1 MWRKSSVV
9 FAALAAGF
17 LLAWGVVLGLQ
28 QQTAVAA
35 GPGYPFRDP
44 RDGADRA
51 AYWLMSRQNDDGGF
65 TSFSAGAN
73 VKASDI
79 NGTLDAMIAIA
90 ATGHNPA
97 APYPGKSQTAVSY
110 LHANSQAV
118 ANYAATD
125 GAQAGKLLLGLTAVH
140 QDPSAFVGDGYH
152 HNFVISL
159 TQHLSATGQFGVN
172 DAFKQSLAML
182 GLTAVH
188 HPVPPAATNWLLS
201 QQADDGSWDDGFGA
215 ASNPDATA
223 MAVMALVGSGLP
235 VTHTAILDARAFLQ
249 SVQLP
254 SGGWEYNPGWG
265 ESSNTTGLVVQALAA
280 LGEDF
285 YSLSGDWAP
294 GGNSSPLVALYR
306 WQNSNGAYQVDFG
319 QGRSDDFFATVQALP
334 AANGRF
340 LPLPSRAEAVRLALG
355 CLATLQDPVSGGW
368 AQFAD
373 FPGFPAAPNAG
384 GTARAI
390 EAIAA
395 AGGDPQSATWTTI
408 SGTNAVAALENLTPD
423 YLAAGRG
430 GRVGIVLQGVAA
442 AGAPYTATS
451 FAGMD
456 LLLQLSGYLSP
467 TGEYDDTS
475 FGQSGQGEAMLGLL
489 AVGGAVDETAVSF
502 LQNAH
507 TNGNWGDPDS
517 NGLALNVLG
526 RLGLPAPVGAM
537 AVLSDTQQADAG
549 WGFGLPSNPSSSA
562 EVAQGLVAHGHNP
575 FAPSWAKVENGR
587 IVNVGDTIMGQQGS
601 DGCWPNLF
609 GPGADPFATTDAIIL
624 LTQAPGWR
632 VYRSYLPIVVR

>member
-1 MWRKSSVV
+1 MWRKNSVV
-9 FAALAAGF
+9 FAALAVGL
-17 LLAWGVVLGLQ
+17 LLALGVVAGLR

-35 GPGYPFRDP
+35 GPTYPFRDP

-51 AYWLMSRQNDDGGF
+51 ARWVMSHQNDDGGF
-65 TSFSAGAN
+65 TSFSTGAN
-73 VKASDI
+73 ANLSDV
-79 NGTLDAMIAIA
+79 NGTLDAMLAVA

-97 APYPGKSQTAVSY
+97 APYPGHSQTAVSY
-110 LHANSQAV
+110 LHANPQAV
-118 ANYAATD
+118 ADYAATN
-125 GAQAGKLLLGLTAVH
+125 GGQAGKLLLGLTSVN
-140 QDPSAFVGDGYH
+140 QDPRTFAD

-159 TQHLSATGQFGVN
+159 TQHLSPTGQFGVN
-172 DAFKQSLAML
+172 DAFNQSLAML

-188 HPVPPAATNWLLS
+188 QPVPPAATDWLIS
-201 QQADDGSWDDGFGA
+201 QQAADGSWDDGFGTL
-215 ASNPDATA
+215 SNPDATA

-235 VTHTAILDARAFLQ
+235 VTHTAILDARAFLH

-254 SGGWEYNPGWG
+254 SGGWAYTTGLG
-265 ESSNTTGLVVQALAA
+265 ESSNTTALVIQALAA

-285 YSLSGDWAP
+285 YILDGDWAP
-294 GGNSSPLVALYR
+294 DGTTSPLVALYR
-306 WQNSNGAYQVDFG
+306 WQNSNGAYQVDYG
-319 QGRSDDFFATVQALP
+319 TGRFDDFFATVQALP

-340 LPLPSRAEAVRLALG
+340 LPLASRAEAVRLALG
-355 CLATLQDPVSGGW
+355 CLATLQDPATGGW

-395 AGGDPQSATWTTI
+395 AGGDPQSPVWTTI
-408 SGTNAVAALENLTPD
+408 SGTNAVTALETLTPD

-430 GRVGIVLQGVAA
+430 GRVGIVLQGIAA
-442 AGAPYTATS
+442 AGAPYTATD

-456 LLLQLSGYLSP
+456 LLLQMSGYLSP

-489 AVGGAVDETAVSF
+489 AVGAAVDETAVSF

-507 TNGNWGDPDS
+507 INGDWGDPDS

-526 RLGLPAPVGAM
+526 RLGVLAPAGAM
-537 AVLSDTQQADAG
+537 DVLSATQQTDGG
-549 WGFGLPSNPSSSA
+549 WGFGLPSSPSSSA

-587 IVNVGDTIMGQQGS
+587 IVNVGDTIIGQQGS
-601 DGCWPNLF
+601 DGCWPNLY

-624 LTQAPGWR
+624 LTQNPDWR
-632 VYRSYLPIVVR
+632 VYHIYLPIVVR

>member
-1 MWRKSSVV
+1 MWRKNSVV
-9 FAALAAGF
+9 FAALVAGL
-17 LLAWGVVLGLQ
+17 LLALGVVAGLR

-35 GPGYPFRDP
+35 GPGYPIPDP

-51 AYWLMSRQNDDGGF
+51 ARWLMSHQNDDGGF
-65 TSFSAGAN
+65 TSFSSGAN
-73 VKASDI
+73 AAPSNV

-97 APYPGKSQTAVSY
+97 APYPGQSETAVSY
-110 LHANSQAV
+110 LRHNPQAV
-118 ANYAATD
+118 ADYAAAN
-125 GAQAGKLLLGLTAVH
+125 GGQAGKLLLGLTAVNH
-140 QDPSAFVGDGYH
+140 DPRTFNG

-159 TQHLSATGQFGVN
+159 TQHLSPTGQFGVN
-172 DAFKQSLAML
+172 DAFNQSLAML

-201 QQADDGSWDDGFGA
+201 QQAADGSWDDGFGTL
-215 ASNPDATA
+215 SNPDATA

-235 VTHTAILDARAFLQ
+235 VTHTAILDARAFLHAT
-249 SVQLP
+249 QLP
-254 SGGWEYNPGWG
+254 SGGWEYGTGLG
-265 ESSNTTGLVVQALAA
+265 ESSNTTALVIQALAA

-285 YSLSGDWAP
+285 YTLGGDWAP
-294 GGNSSPLVALYR
+294 DSTTSPLVALYR
-306 WQNSNGAYQVDFG
+306 WQNSNGAYQVDYG
-319 QGRSDDFFATVQALP
+319 TGRFDDFFATVQALP

-340 LPLPSRAEAVRLALG
+340 LPLASRAEAVRLALG
-355 CLATLQDPVSGGW
+355 CLATLQDPATGGW

-395 AGGDPQSATWTTI
+395 AGGDPQSPVWTTI

-430 GRVGIVLQGVAA
+430 GRVGIVLQGIAA
-442 AGAPYTATS
+442 AGAPYTATH

-456 LLLQLSGYLSP
+456 LLLQMSGYLSP

-489 AVGGAVDETAVSF
+489 AVGVVVDETAVSF

-507 TNGNWGDPDS
+507 TNGDWGDPDS

-526 RLGLPAPVGAM
+526 RLGRPAPVGAVN
-537 AVLSDTQQADAG
+537 VLSATQQADGG
-549 WGFGLPSNPSSSA
+549 WGFGLPSSPSSSA
-562 EVAQGLVAHGHNP
+562 EVVQGLVAQGHNP
-575 FAPSWAKVENGR
+575 FAPSWAKVEAGR
-587 IVNVGDTIMGQQGS
+587 IINAGDTIMGQQDS
-601 DGCWPNLF
+601 DGCWPNLY

-624 LTQAPGWR
+624 LTQNPVWQR
-632 VYRSYLPIVVR
+632 VYDTYLPVVMR